1 MEIKLFEAADKKK
14 SFTFSSLPEKISG
27 SLGTKYQT
35 YDIISQGA
43 VKVPKGTEVAEIS
56 WDAVFFGPDRKN
68 LAVVKAESYQK
79 PDKCIKQ
86 LREWQEKGT
95 VLNLLVTETWINM
108 DVTIDSFTPDP
119 FGAYGDVSYGIKFSQ
134 AKDLKIYTTNELK
147 IAAFVKRQF
156 REMITQIKALPTRL
170 SVAIRCGGLLHENL
184 EVVQSGRRFT
194 MQMLQRLRRQPRNMA
209 KAVQTMVIGYGREQ
223 RCRFRRHRRCE
234 DDRFI
239 KNRIPTYRYG

>member
-95 VLNLLVTETWINM
+95 VLNLLVTETWINILH
-108 DVTIDSFTPDP
+108 DCQWRYVVGDCFTKTWKWYKVDE
-119 FGAYGDVSYGIKFSQ
+119 
-134 AKDLKIYTTNELK
+134 DL
-147 IAAFVKRQF
+147 
-156 REMITQIKALPTRL
+156 
-170 SVAIRCGGLLHENL
+170 RCKCFN
-184 EVVQSGRRFT
+184 
-194 MQMLQRLRRQPRNMA
+194 
-209 KAVQTMVIGYGREQ
+209 
-223 RCRFRRHRRCE
+223 
-234 DDRFI
+234 D
-239 KNRIPTYRYG
+239 

>member
-147 IAAFVKRQF
+147 IAAFVKK
-156 REMITQIKALPTRL
+156 T
-170 SVAIRCGGLLHENL
+170 V
-184 EVVQSGRRFT
+184 
-194 MQMLQRLRRQPRNMA
+194 PRNDNSNKGSSYTIVSGDTLWGIASRKLGSGTKWTKIYDANASTIEATA
-209 KAVQTMVIGYGREQ
+209 KKHGKSSSDHGHWIWPGTTLS
-223 RCRFRRHRRCE
+223 
-234 DDRFI
+234 
-239 KNRIPTYRYG
+239 IPAA

>member
-147 IAAFVKRQF
+147 IAAFVKK
-156 REMITQIKALPTRL
+156 T
-170 SVAIRCGGLLHENL
+170 V
-184 EVVQSGRRFT
+184 
-194 MQMLQRLRRQPRNMA
+194 PRNDNSN
-209 KAVQTMVIGYGREQ
+209 KGSSYTIVSGDT
-223 RCRFRRHRRCE
+223 
-234 DDRFI
+234 
-239 KNRIPTYRYG
+239 

>member
-1 MEIKLFEAADKKK
+1 
-14 SFTFSSLPEKISG
+14 
-27 SLGTKYQT
+27 
-35 YDIISQGA
+35 
-43 VKVPKGTEVAEIS
+43 
-56 WDAVFFGPDRKN
+56 
-68 LAVVKAESYQK
+68 
-79 PDKCIKQ
+79 
-86 LREWQEKGT
+86 
-95 VLNLLVTETWINM
+95 
-108 DVTIDSFTPDP
+108 
-119 FGAYGDVSYGIKFSQ
+119 
-134 AKDLKIYTTNELK
+134 
-147 IAAFVKRQF
+147 
-156 REMITQIKALPTRL
+156 MITQIKALPTRL